1 VGLKDRRRN
10 LLLPGWSVMTGLMES
25 YKIDTMNFSSTALR
39 EDTLDFMVK
48 TEKILKAMKKN
59 DLPKVSFAKG

>member
-1 VGLKDRRRN
+1 
-10 LLLPGWSVMTGLMES
+10 MTGLMES

-48 TEKILKAMKKN
+48 TEKILKAMKKMIF
-59 DLPKVSFAKG
+59 PKRALQKVKSIVYLSLC